1 MSLLFRIDG
10 KDKYQEKLDEL
21 KEMIAV
27 AKLEK
32 MTLLEQQLCERY
44 NELVKSN
51 DEQQKSFEVKLR
63 DKNRIQVKKNEFIFN
78 FRLIFCF

>member
-1 MSLLFRIDG
+1 
-10 KDKYQEKLDEL
+10 
-21 KEMIAV
+21 MIAV

-63 DKNRIQVKKNEFIFN
+63 DKNRIQVKQESLFPIFD
-78 FRLIFCF
+78 

>member
-1 MSLLFRIDG
+1 
-10 KDKYQEKLDEL
+10 
-21 KEMIAV
+21 MIAV

-63 DKNRIQVKKNEFIFN
+63 DKNRIQVKKTSLFSIFDWFFVFDN
-78 FRLIFCF
+78 LSRNVH